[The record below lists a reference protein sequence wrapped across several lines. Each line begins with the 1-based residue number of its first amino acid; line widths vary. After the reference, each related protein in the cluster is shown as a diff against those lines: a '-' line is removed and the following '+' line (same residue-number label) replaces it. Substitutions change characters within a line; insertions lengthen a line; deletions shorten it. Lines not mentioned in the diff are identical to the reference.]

1 MLFIVAH
8 HYVVNS
14 GMMDNM
20 WENPWATNS
29 LFFFIIGAW
38 GKIGINCFVMITGY
52 FMCKSNITVK
62 KFLKLLLQ
70 IEFYNIIIYLVFAFL
85 GYEKLSVWT
94 FVKVIIPVK
103 TIDNGFVGAFIVF
116 FLFIPFLNILLKHL
130 SERMHLRLILLC
142 LFLYT
147 FLSTLSYLDFGVTM
161 NYVSWFIV
169 IYFISSY
176 VRLYPKK
183 LFGNTKIWGISS
195 AVSIVVS
202 VLSILVSLRF
212 IWHEP
217 YYFIADSNKVLA
229 VATSFCLFL
238 YFKNVKIPYI
248 KFINVVASATFGV
261 LLIHANSDAM
271 RQWLWRDTL
280 QNTVVFNTSWCY
292 VHFACSVLGIYII
305 CTVIDLI
312 RIYTLEKPFLKWY
325 DKVSDKFCS
334 KFYKLENKLTSKFNI
349 R

>member
-1 MLFIVAH
+1 
-8 HYVVNS
+8 
-14 GMMDNM
+14 
-20 WENPWATNS
+20 
-29 LFFFIIGAW
+29 
-38 GKIGINCFVMITGY
+38 
-52 FMCKSNITVK
+52 MCKSNITVK
-62 KFLKLLLQ
+62 KFLKLILQ
-70 IEFYNIIIYLVFAFL
+70 IEFYRIIICLIFAFF
-85 GYEKLSVWT
+85 GYEEFSVWS
-94 FVKVIIPVK
+94 FVKVLIPVK
-103 TIDNGFVGAFIVF
+103 EINDNFTSSFLVF

-130 SERMHLRLILLC
+130 SERMHLRFIFLC

-176 VRLYPKK
+176 LRLYPKK
-183 LFGNTKIWGISS
+183 LFGNTKVWDITS

-202 VLSILVSLRF
+202 VLSILVPLRF

-229 VATSFCLFL
+229 VITAFCLFL
-238 YFKNVKIPYI
+238 FFKNVKIPYI

-271 RQWLWRDTL
+271 RQWIWKDTL

-292 VHFACSVLGIYII
+292 VHFVYSVLGIYII

-312 RIYTLEKPFLKWY
+312 RIYTLEKPFFKRY
-325 DKVSDKFCS
+325 DKVSDKFYS